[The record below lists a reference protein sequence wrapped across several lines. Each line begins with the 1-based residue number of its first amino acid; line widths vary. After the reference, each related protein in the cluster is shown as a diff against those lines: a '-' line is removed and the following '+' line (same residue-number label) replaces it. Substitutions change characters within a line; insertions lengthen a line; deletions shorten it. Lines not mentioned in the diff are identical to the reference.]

1 MLSLSLSL
9 LGFFSSSP
17 KLGFLLFR
25 VSISS
30 AMEMEIFCR
39 NGGVGLERMVA
50 SVMEALV
57 VETALVAEKSVM
69 WLLLAVW
76 ISILI
81 LVSDSVSYFFL
92 SLFFQII
99 IWVQLYRCCYD
110 VGWVGLGFYYYL
122 NLGF

>member
-57 VETALVAEKSVM
+57 VETALVAEKSIL

-110 VGWVGLGFYYYL
+110 VGWVGLGWVFIII
-122 NLGF
+122 